1 MNQERKSGILLHPTS
16 LPGKY
21 GIGTLGKEAF
31 AFIDFLIRSG
41 QSLWQVCPLGPTG
54 YGDSPYQCFSAF
66 AGNPLLIDLE
76 ILVQKNF
83 LTIEDIEPANFSEES
98 IDYGRVIQWK
108 FPILKKA
115 FNNFK
120 EKKDVTE
127 SAKFRNFLLKNEEW
141 LTDYALFMSLK
152 DKFDGKCWITWDED
166 IRLRKPQALKHYKE
180 ELADEIMFYQF
191 LQYEFSEQWLALK
204 AYANQ
209 NFIQIIGDIPLY
221 IAFDSSDAWASPDLF
236 LLDKESRYPLKVAG
250 VPPDYFSV
258 TGQLWGNPIYN
269 WDYMKSDGFSW
280 WIKRIEANL
289 KWADIL
295 RLDHF
300 RGLCAFWQVPYG
312 EETAVNGEW
321 KHAPGNE
328 LFEALQEAF
337 GNIPILAED
346 LGLITPDVVELREKY
361 NLPGMKIL
369 QFAFDSV
376 ESSSKTF
383 LPHVY
388 DKNYAVYTGTHDND
402 TVHGWYN
409 SAKDIDKAMADKYLG
424 ISNKENLHYDFIK
437 AAWASVANIAIA
449 PMQDLLGKGS
459 EARMNLPGSA
469 SGNWQWRFN
478 RNELKPEHEKF
489 LAEITSLYG
498 RL

>member
-1 MNQERKSGILLHPTS
+1 MNQKRKSGILLHPTS

-76 ILVQKNF
+76 VFVQKNF

-120 EKKDVTE
+120 EKKDVTA
-127 SAKFRNFLLKNEEW
+127 SAKFHKFLLKNEEW

-209 NFIQIIGDIPLY
+209 NFIQIIGDSPLY

-258 TGQLWGNPIYN
+258 TGQLW
-269 WDYMKSDGFSW
+269 
-280 WIKRIEANL
+280 
-289 KWADIL
+289 
-295 RLDHF
+295 
-300 RGLCAFWQVPYG
+300 
-312 EETAVNGEW
+312 
-321 KHAPGNE
+321 
-328 LFEALQEAF
+328 
-337 GNIPILAED
+337 
-346 LGLITPDVVELREKY
+346 
-361 NLPGMKIL
+361 
-369 QFAFDSV
+369 
-376 ESSSKTF
+376 
-383 LPHVY
+383 
-388 DKNYAVYTGTHDND
+388 
-402 TVHGWYN
+402 
-409 SAKDIDKAMADKYLG
+409 
-424 ISNKENLHYDFIK
+424 
-437 AAWASVANIAIA
+437 
-449 PMQDLLGKGS
+449 
-459 EARMNLPGSA
+459 
-469 SGNWQWRFN
+469 
-478 RNELKPEHEKF
+478 
-489 LAEITSLYG
+489 
-498 RL
+498 

>member
-1 MNQERKSGILLHPTS
+1 MNQKRKSGILLHPTS

-76 ILVQKNF
+76 VFVQKNF
-83 LTIEDIEPANFSEES
+83 LTIEDIEPADFSEES
-98 IDYGRVIQWK
+98 IDYGKVIQWK

-127 SAKFRNFLLKNEEW
+127 NAKFHNFLLKNEEW
-141 LTDYALFMSLK
+141 LADYALFMSLK

-191 LQYEFSEQWLALK
+191 LQYEFSQQWLALK

-312 EETAVNGEW
+312 EETAINGEW
-321 KHAPGNE
+321 KQAPGGE
-328 LFEALQEAF
+328 LFEALQETF

-361 NLPGMKIL
+361 SLPGMKIL

-402 TVHGWYN
+402 TVHGWYSN
-409 SAKDIDKAMADKYLG
+409 AKDIDKAMADKYLG
-424 ISNKENLHYDFIK
+424 ITDKSTLHYNFIK

-469 SGNWQWRFN
+469 SGNWQWRFKWE
-478 RNELKPEHEKF
+478 ELDLKHENF
-489 LAEITSLYG
+489 LLEITSLYG
-498 RL
+498 RM